1 MMNNLL
7 LDLRYA
13 VRSLRKARGFAAL
26 AILTLAIALGANTA
40 IYSIFSAILLRPLPY
55 PDSAEI
61 VAVRGSSAQHPEL
74 AFSFPSYHDV
84 SGQAKSFE
92 QMAGY
97 RPTSAF
103 LFSGVEPELLA
114 GGRMTAN
121 LFPLL
126 GVKPLLGRTF
136 TERED
141 SPGQS
146 STIVISYELWQRRFG
161 GDPGVVGSRIR
172 VGSDPNTDTVIGVMP
187 RGFKFPIESTERTDF
202 WIPLKQAPLSEAR
215 GAGWIT
221 AVARLRDG
229 VSIEQ
234 ANSELKTVAARMAV
248 QYPDNNAG
256 VMYSAQ
262 KLHDVVVGDV
272 RPALL
277 LLTVAV
283 SVVLLI
289 GCANVANLLL
299 ARAAARD
306 RESSIRAAVGA
317 TRARLIRQLLV
328 ESLLLSLVAGAIG
341 LLLAT
346 WGVEVLVALAPTDI
360 PRLEAIALDANVVIF
375 ALVLSLIT
383 GVLFGLAPALS
394 ASKTNLVEALKDG
407 SRGSTE
413 GHHRNR
419 IRNALVIGEIALS
432 VVLLAGAGLLLRS
445 FMRLNAIDPGYDYRG
460 VIAANVNVSASKFPE
475 PQDVVQFHRRALE
488 ELRAIPG
495 VTSAGGASELPL
507 TDETTFIYGVEGRP
521 EAAPGQ
527 GPVAAIVWVTPHY
540 FETIG
545 NALLRG
551 RSITDQDGPNA
562 PPSVVVSESLVRQ
575 SFANENPLG
584 KRLLIAI
591 PPEDGGGVR
600 TIVGVVRDIRSVSL
614 TEPPKPTVYLPV
626 LQGPQRP
633 FYFVVRAPHAA
644 ALDSAV
650 RAALRKVDREQAI
663 YDVST
668 LEEMRSA
675 ALGNPRFMLVLV
687 GLLATLALVLAAVGI
702 YSIVSYSVARRIPEI
717 GIRMALGAE
726 SRDIFRLV
734 VGQAVRLVG
743 AGLIG
748 GIVIALATTRLMT
761 ALLYGITATDPAT
774 FVSICFIIGAI
785 ALIASFVPANRAAK
799 VDPLVAIR
807 YD

>member
-1 MMNNLL
+1 MNNLL

-74 AFSFPSYHDV
+74 VFSYPSYHDV

-92 QMAGY
+92 HMAGY

-103 LFSGVEPELLA
+103 LFGGGEPELLT
-114 GGRMTAN
+114 GGRVTAN

-141 SPGQS
+141 TPGQS
-146 STIVISYELWQRRFG
+146 STVVISYELWQRRFG
-161 GDPGVVGSRIR
+161 GDPRVVGSRIR
-172 VGSDPNTDTVIGVMP
+172 VGPDADTVVGVMP

-229 VSIEQ
+229 VSIAQ
-234 ANSELKTVAARMAV
+234 ANSELKTIAARMAA
-248 QYPDNNAG
+248 QHPENNAG
-256 VMYSAQ
+256 VTYSAQ

-346 WGVEVLVALAPTDI
+346 WGVDVLVALAPADT
-360 PRLEAIALDANVVIF
+360 PRLEAITLDANVAIF
-375 ALVLSLIT
+375 ALVLSLVT

-394 ASKTNLVEALKDG
+394 ASKANLVEALKDG

-419 IRNALVIGEIALS
+419 LRNALVIGEIALS

-445 FMRLNAIDPGYDYRG
+445 FVRLNAIDPGYDYHG
-460 VIAANVNVSASKFPE
+460 AIAASVTASASAFPE
-475 PQDVVQFHRRALE
+475 PKDVLQFHRRALD

-495 VTSAGGASELPL
+495 VTSVGGASELPL
-507 TDETTFIYGVEGRP
+507 TDETTFIYGIEGRP
-521 EAAPGQ
+521 AATPGR
-527 GPVAAIVWVTPHY
+527 GPVAAIIWASPNY

-545 NALLRG
+545 NAVLRG
-551 RSITDQDGPNA
+551 RGITEQDGPNA
-562 PPSVVVSESLVRQ
+562 LPSVVVSESLVRQ

-584 KRLLIAI
+584 KRLLIDI

-626 LQGPQRP
+626 LQAPQRA
-633 FYFVVRAPHAA
+633 FYFVVRAPNAA
-644 ALDSAV
+644 ALGSAV

-663 YDVST
+663 YDVLT

-726 SRDIFRLV
+726 SRDIFSLV
-734 VGQAVRLVG
+734 VSQAVRLVG

-748 GIVIALATTRLMT
+748 GIAIALATTRLMT
-761 ALLYGITATDPAT
+761 TLLFGITATDPVT
-774 FVSICFIIGAI
+774 FVSICIIIGAI
-785 ALIASFVPANRAAK
+785 ALIASYVPANRATK